1 MDESLTDMMPIA
13 NANTQTSDLASFGQQ
28 LGMMLTNQFGGLQ
41 KNISY
46 MQESYNR
53 NCDTMKVIRVGIDEQ
68 KRQQKRLF
76 EDNEDQ
82 RKQMSKIIN
91 DLVEKKENGE
101 DIFPLSKELKGSELA
116 TALNG
121 QRIAFNLELSNMQK
135 AIIKPIYDTTD
146 EFSSKTIGLTG
157 DAMTPLDT
165 LEGTV
170 TKVINRVATLE
181 ASILSQK
188 NVNDEI
194 SRILGKDDV
203 LTRMNDFQGE
213 KMLDIV
219 KDLIR
224 TQIETKKENEELKNN
239 MEKMKET
246 FIDAIIQLK
255 AVISEQHKEITNLKE
270 TTVKIGKRKRQGIF
284 KNPEEADEEITA
296 ILDSYTIEESNTIKN
311 KVLEIEHNVDAA
323 IVAINSRIDANQKN
337 AEEHINVISI
347 HLGELTQKVEPL
359 IQAAE
364 DAKNKDEKEVH
375 IENLIKACKKI
386 SDDLYEDINMA
397 ITEIRELRDIAENA
411 GEPEYLLNSDACK
424 DMMMLQKGIGFV
436 VGACGYSPNAYE
448 TFDFMYPILDRL
460 TIDVLELL
468 DKDATKIDKN
478 GQKYDDSSI
487 ILADI
492 PVPQGDD
499 DMRHKIKNFLITCY
513 ELLDERVDK
522 ITMRRRLDN
531 LDTITAKKAEQ
542 SSIEAL
548 EKEIQGLEDR
558 KANMLELQDILA
570 KKVSLGELTQL
581 KEKIMRDMESLSANM
596 NHLEEMSQHSH
607 DSAAVNNIVANNVA
621 NVSMPLNV
629 SLAPLPQVGQQRKS
643 VDSKGLKE
651 LQNRFELLVNQFNDL
666 KTDNLKLVPRDEIE
680 EAMTGLLA
688 EMKNLRLNSVTP
700 KLLEDSLNVKADK
713 KELNKLLKQLAKA
726 VGNVDANSSAGAKS
740 KCLLCDKPVPA
751 NQPLTP
757 LPSYAP
763 LSPNQLVTSSSTS
776 ALDIPDVRPSTSAA
790 RLSGGSMYS
799 RLTSPDPTIRDR
811 EVAKV
816 VADVTVLKSTMDL
829 PPIQDSLLSSEN
841 RSIKSSKTDIV
852 KSRVRN
858 GNITQN
864 SR

>member
-255 AVISEQHKEITNLKE
+255 SVISEQHKEITNLKE

-375 IENLIKACKKI
+375 IENLIKACKK
-386 SDDLYEDINMA
+386 
-397 ITEIRELRDIAENA
+397 
-411 GEPEYLLNSDACK
+411 
-424 DMMMLQKGIGFV
+424 
-436 VGACGYSPNAYE
+436 
-448 TFDFMYPILDRL
+448 
-460 TIDVLELL
+460 
-468 DKDATKIDKN
+468 
-478 GQKYDDSSI
+478 
-487 ILADI
+487 
-492 PVPQGDD
+492 
-499 DMRHKIKNFLITCY
+499 
-513 ELLDERVDK
+513 
-522 ITMRRRLDN
+522 
-531 LDTITAKKAEQ
+531 
-542 SSIEAL
+542 
-548 EKEIQGLEDR
+548 
-558 KANMLELQDILA
+558 
-570 KKVSLGELTQL
+570 
-581 KEKIMRDMESLSANM
+581 
-596 NHLEEMSQHSH
+596 
-607 DSAAVNNIVANNVA
+607 NI
-621 NVSMPLNV
+621 
-629 SLAPLPQVGQQRKS
+629 
-643 VDSKGLKE
+643 
-651 LQNRFELLVNQFNDL
+651 
-666 KTDNLKLVPRDEIE
+666 
-680 EAMTGLLA
+680 
-688 EMKNLRLNSVTP
+688 
-700 KLLEDSLNVKADK
+700 
-713 KELNKLLKQLAKA
+713 
-726 VGNVDANSSAGAKS
+726 
-740 KCLLCDKPVPA
+740 
-751 NQPLTP
+751 
-757 LPSYAP
+757 
-763 LSPNQLVTSSSTS
+763 
-776 ALDIPDVRPSTSAA
+776 
-790 RLSGGSMYS
+790 
-799 RLTSPDPTIRDR
+799 
-811 EVAKV
+811 
-816 VADVTVLKSTMDL
+816 
-829 PPIQDSLLSSEN
+829 
-841 RSIKSSKTDIV
+841 
-852 KSRVRN
+852 
-858 GNITQN
+858 
-864 SR
+864 